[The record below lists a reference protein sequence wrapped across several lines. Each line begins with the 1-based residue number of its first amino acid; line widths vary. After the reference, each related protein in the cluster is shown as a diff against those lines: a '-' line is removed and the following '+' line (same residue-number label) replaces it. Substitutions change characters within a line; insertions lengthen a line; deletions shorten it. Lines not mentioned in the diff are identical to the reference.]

1 MSKNAGDEIDARI
14 LAELRNNA
22 RISLAQLGERILL
35 SRNAVRQR
43 IERLERDG
51 HISGYTIKES
61 AVGGRSKASA
71 FLLIQRRD
79 RMRGSDVIAGLRAI
93 PEVVMCDV
101 VSGELDV
108 VVRVEAAD
116 VARIQEIWHRVS
128 EFPGVKDIT
137 TALSLSTVIDR

>member
-1 MSKNAGDEIDARI
+1 MSKNPGSEIDARI

-22 RISLAQLGERILL
+22 RISLAQLGERVLL

-61 AVGGRSKASA
+61 VVDGRSKVSA
-71 FLLIQRRD
+71 FLHIQRRD
-79 RMRGSDVIAGLRAI
+79 RMRGSDVIAALRAF
-93 PEVVMCDV
+93 PEVVTCDV
-101 VSGELDV
+101 VSGELDM
-108 VVRVEAAD
+108 VVRIEAPD
-116 VARIQEIWHRVS
+116 VARIQEVWQRVS

-137 TALSLSTVIDR
+137 TALSLSTVIKR